1 VNRSSF
7 KGRAPDFLHLM
18 MVAGILGGACSGSVA
33 GRNGGDS
40 DSGGGGGGTGG
51 AGGGNSGGNAGER
64 PGGGPCPVEVPLRR
78 LTVMQYQ
85 NSVAM
90 IFDGKLSA
98 SAKFPIGEQGSSV
111 TGFSTEPAVN
121 EVTKLGAEQ
130 VLDASEDV
138 ALAAMNKVSELV
150 SCAAVGDESCAKT
163 FIATYGKMAFRRP
176 LTAAEETS
184 LLGVYRKGSDTA
196 EKFKVG
202 IGLVTWTLLQSPQFL
217 YLLEA
222 GHSDDNTVFNLSD
235 YEIASRLSFLLW
247 DSSPDKALL
256 DAADAGRLHTSGDI
270 RAQAER
276 LLGDARATAVL
287 SRFGREWSELP
298 VLAGKD
304 RVGGFSDA
312 LANAQRGELD
322 AFVRDAF
329 LNGKSIEYLL
339 SSNTTL
345 ADRQMATFYGLPTS
359 GMQDGRFDEVTPPD
373 GNGHSGLLTMP
384 AVLAA
389 RSHSDEPA
397 YVFRGTF
404 VLEKLLC
411 EEQPL
416 PPANAQSMLPTF
428 PSGAT
433 QREKSTL
440 IQGVG
445 TCKGCHVRIDPIG
458 HAFEGFDEIG
468 KARGNWPDGRA
479 VDTTGEVVS
488 VDDEIDGEFD
498 SPKSLGARLGKSAR
512 VASCVAR
519 QVFRFSYSRHDE
531 DADQCAINNML
542 GRYRDAGGSLTEML
556 LSVVQADTF
565 RTRTISGGL

>member
-7 KGRAPDFLHLM
+7 KGRTPVFLSA
-18 MVAGILGGACSGSVA
+18 MVAAGVLGGACSGSVA
-33 GRNGGDS
+33 DRDGGGEGGD
-40 DSGGGGGGTGG
+40 G
-51 AGGGNSGGNAGER
+51 AGAGNGNSGGTAGEN
-64 PGGGPCPVEVPLRR
+64 PVGGPCPLEVPIRR
-78 LTVMQYQ
+78 LTDTQYR

-90 IFDGKLSA
+90 IFDGKLTA
-98 SAKFPIGEQGSSV
+98 SPKFPTGEPGSSV
-111 TGFSTEPAVN
+111 TGFSTEPSVN

-130 VLDASEDV
+130 VLDAAEEV
-138 ALAAMNKVSELV
+138 ALAVMNKVGELV
-150 SCAAVGDESCAKT
+150 SCAAVADEACART
-163 FIATYGKMAFRRP
+163 FIAKYGKMAFRRP

-217 YLLEA
+217 YLVEA
-222 GHSDDNTVFNLSD
+222 GQSDDNTVFNLSD
-235 YEIASRLSFLLW
+235 HEIASRLSFLLW
-247 DSSPDKALL
+247 DASPDKALL
-256 DAADAGRLHTSGDI
+256 DAADAGNVHTSTDI

-276 LLGDARATAVL
+276 LLGDARATAAL
-287 SRFGREWSELP
+287 ARFGREWSELR

-304 RVGGFSDA
+304 RVRGFSDA

-329 LNGKSIEYLL
+329 LNGKSIEHLL
-339 SSNTTL
+339 SSSTTL
-345 ADRQMATFYGLPTS
+345 ADRQMATFYGLPTN

-373 GNGHSGLLTMP
+373 GRGHSGLLTMP

-411 EEQPL
+411 EEQPI
-416 PPANAQSMLPTF
+416 PPANVQAMLPTF
-428 PSGAT
+428 PGGAT
-433 QREKSTL
+433 QREKSAL

-458 HAFEGFDEIG
+458 HGFEGFDELG
-468 KARGNWPDGRA
+468 KERDKWPDGHA

-488 VDDEIDGEFD
+488 VDDEIDGAFD
-498 SPKSLGARLGKSAR
+498 SPKALGERLGKSAR

-531 DADQCAINNML
+531 DADKCAIDNML
-542 GRYRDAGGSLTEML
+542 GRYRAAGGSLTEML

-565 RTRTISGGL
+565 RTRTIAGGL